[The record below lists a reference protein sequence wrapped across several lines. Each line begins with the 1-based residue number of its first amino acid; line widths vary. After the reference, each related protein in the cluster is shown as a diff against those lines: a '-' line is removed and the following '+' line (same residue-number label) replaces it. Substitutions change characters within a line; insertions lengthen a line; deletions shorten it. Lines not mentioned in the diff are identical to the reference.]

1 MIVAALSLALVVVVC
16 GVASSV
22 WMQRT
27 SANRTLS
34 SLDEIPT
41 GARIVLLGCPA
52 RSRSGA
58 PNRYFIARVAAA
70 AAAYHHAAPRANR
83 AGSALRGLL
92 CSGWDEEGEATE
104 LAEALIAAGVPSN
117 EIALDGGS
125 ARTIDSIDYLAVHH
139 PDDPIVFV
147 SQAFHVP
154 RVLYLARDRGLQAFG
169 LCAEGRLRGLRP
181 RLREVFA
188 RFRAIADLGLRSGR
202 R

>member
-1 MIVAALSLALVVVVC
+1 MIVAALSLALVVVVF

-22 WMQRT
+22 WMQQT
-27 SANRTLS
+27 SADRTLT
-34 SLDEIPT
+34 SLDELPS

-70 AAAYHHAAPRANR
+70 AAAYHHAASRVSR
-83 AGSALRGLL
+83 AGSASSGLL

-104 LAEALIAAGVPSN
+104 LAEALIAAGVPSY

-125 ARTIDSIDYLAVHH
+125 ARTIDSIDYVAVHH

-147 SQAFHVP
+147 SQAFHLP
-154 RVLYLARDRGLQAFG
+154 RVLYLARDRGLHAWA
-169 LCAEGRLRGLRP
+169 LCAEGRLHGPRP
-181 RLREVFA
+181 RLREIFA
-188 RFRAIADLGLRSGR
+188 RFRAIADLGLRSSR